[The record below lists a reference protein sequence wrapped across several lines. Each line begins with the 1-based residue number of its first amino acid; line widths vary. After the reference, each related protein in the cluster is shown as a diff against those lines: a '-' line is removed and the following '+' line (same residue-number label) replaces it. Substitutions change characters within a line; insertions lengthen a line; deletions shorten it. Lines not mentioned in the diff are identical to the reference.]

1 MHGRVFSWFSYAI
14 PCCNTIASRV
24 WRQCGLENVS
34 TTSNGF
40 MIFQFTTAAEMHTVL
55 EKGPWMFGGKNIVL
69 QQWHP
74 RFQFDKNNISMLPV
88 WVRLHGF
95 PFPLWSK
102 SRLSMAASMVGRP
115 LSCDESTYTCT
126 RLDYAWVCVE
136 VDASLLYV
144 HEFEIDSPLTSEPIT
159 VKVDYEWKPSRCE
172 KCHIFG
178 HSCPIPP
185 PPQLNKGKLPVT
197 DTIPIPTPVFVQ
209 PQMQPSTSAL
219 PIPIPPKAISSLIPS
234 PIPPLIDSYTPL
246 LPSAPAEPVVA
257 PLLPSL
263 STANAAPVVAPLS
276 PPNIPP

>member
-1 MHGRVFSWFSYAI
+1 
-14 PCCNTIASRV
+14 
-24 WRQCGLENVS
+24 
-34 TTSNGF
+34 
-40 MIFQFTTAAEMHTVL
+40 
-55 EKGPWMFGGKNIVL
+55 
-69 QQWHP
+69 
-74 RFQFDKNNISMLPV
+74 
-88 WVRLHGF
+88 
-95 PFPLWSK
+95 
-102 SRLSMAASMVGRP
+102 
-115 LSCDESTYTCT
+115 
-126 RLDYAWVCVE
+126 
-136 VDASLLYV
+136 LYV

-209 PQMQPSTSAL
+209 PQKQPSTSAL

-234 PIPPLIDSYTPL
+234 PIPPLIDSYTQP

-257 PLLPSL
+257 PLSPSL

-276 PPNIPP
+276 PPNIPPQNNPYLPLPTLEETMPNAVASTDLNTQHQPVLDTTTCLESKMASLQSHSESSSVMEASTAETASLPLSESHDESPNPSPKTVWKKKGGRRRKEARGLQWL